1 MGGLNTRLKT
11 PDACRSG
18 SEGPQIMSI
27 NEVKQG
33 IDGFFNAFGSF

>member
-1 MGGLNTRLKT
+1 MGGLNTRLHT

-27 NEVKQG
+27 DEVNQG
-33 IDGFFNAFGSF
+33 IDAFFNAFCSF